1 MNNKI
6 EIYEKNTR
14 NIVVYVNGFSD
25 LTVYTPYLTVKKK
38 PSDTSTYISKV
49 GIVSDPSSSYTFTL
63 TTTDTSIAI
72 GDYVYDITLES
83 PTDRF
88 TILKDVFKVLD
99 AVRS

>member
-1 MNNKI
+1 MDNRI
-6 EIYEKNTR
+6 EIFEKNTR

-38 PSDTSTYISKV
+38 PADTSTYISKV
-49 GIVSDPSSSYTFTL
+49 GIVSDPSSSYTFSL
-63 TTTDTSIAI
+63 TTADTSIAI

-88 TILKDVFKVLD
+88 TILKDRLTILD
-99 AVRS
+99 SVKD

>member
-1 MNNKI
+1 MDNKI
-6 EIYEKNTR
+6 ELYEKNTR

-88 TILKDVFKVLD
+88 TILKDFFKILD
-99 AVRS
+99 AVKS